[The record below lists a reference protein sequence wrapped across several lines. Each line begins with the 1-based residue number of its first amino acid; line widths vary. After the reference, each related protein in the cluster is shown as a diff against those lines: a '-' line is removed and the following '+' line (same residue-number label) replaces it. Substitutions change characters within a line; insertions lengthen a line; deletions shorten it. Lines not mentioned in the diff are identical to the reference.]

1 MQFHG
6 TVRVAFAGVIIF
18 LTSAN
23 CAFAQS
29 SIGLTLPASVNTV
42 LGDPVT
48 LPATY
53 DTSSKIVLVHWSK
66 VDKRDPNLRRQP
78 VFSYYPTS
86 ESSKLKAYGDYEGR
100 TELVGSASLKIQST
114 TDEDEGTFAL
124 QVSALGEGT
133 QEGFVELKILRSP
146 SVTVGPSNPYVI
158 SVGRAVSLTCFVRNA
173 KPNITALRWTK
184 DGAEIDSARFET
196 KYSGGNL
203 QSPNLV
209 IRHITRSDAGVYT
222 CTADHVV
229 RPGSASLTLNVHYP
243 ARIVSMSES
252 QQVAVADHVTL
263 QCIAEGNPP
272 PNITWARNGRRLR
285 SMTRSVSRDV
295 RECSMVFENVGVN
308 ATGTY
313 VCTADNNVDKSDVK
327 SVMLTVDD
335 SSPDVGSTVA
345 ILVGA
350 IAGGLWLLV
359 CMGLTFYFLRRRRQ
373 RAEKKRFSFYCKMG
387 RTSHGPLGDT
397 VQQDMLDIGRHPD
410 LQLPEKSTMPSAPM
424 SGIETLRRSKK
435 LRERRYARAI
445 YPYSTQEDNEL
456 NLEIHDVI
464 EVLEGE
470 DGGWCLGYL
479 SGRIGLFPSNY
490 VRFITAKE
498 AAAAKHVR
506 DKLETMDSTNLPTKG
521 SI

>member
-1 MQFHG
+1 
-6 TVRVAFAGVIIF
+6 
-18 LTSAN
+18 
-23 CAFAQS
+23 
-29 SIGLTLPASVNTV
+29 
-42 LGDPVT
+42 
-48 LPATY
+48 
-53 DTSSKIVLVHWSK
+53 
-66 VDKRDPNLRRQP
+66 
-78 VFSYYPTS
+78 
-86 ESSKLKAYGDYEGR
+86 
-100 TELVGSASLKIQST
+100 
-114 TDEDEGTFAL
+114 
-124 QVSALGEGT
+124 
-133 QEGFVELKILRSP
+133 
-146 SVTVGPSNPYVI
+146 
-158 SVGRAVSLTCFVRNA
+158 
-173 KPNITALRWTK
+173 
-184 DGAEIDSARFET
+184 
-196 KYSGGNL
+196 
-203 QSPNLV
+203 
-209 IRHITRSDAGVYT
+209 
-222 CTADHVV
+222 
-229 RPGSASLTLNVHYP
+229 
-243 ARIVSMSES
+243 MSES

-285 SMTRSVSRDV
+285 SVTRSVSRDV
-295 RECSMVFENVGVN
+295 RECSMVFENVGMN

-397 VQQDMLDIGRHPD
+397 VQQDMLDMGRHPD

-445 YPYSTQEDNEL
+445 YPYITQEDNEL

-479 SGRIGLFPSNY
+479 RGRIGLFPSNY

-506 DKLETMDSTNLPTKG
+506 DKLETMDSTHLPTKG